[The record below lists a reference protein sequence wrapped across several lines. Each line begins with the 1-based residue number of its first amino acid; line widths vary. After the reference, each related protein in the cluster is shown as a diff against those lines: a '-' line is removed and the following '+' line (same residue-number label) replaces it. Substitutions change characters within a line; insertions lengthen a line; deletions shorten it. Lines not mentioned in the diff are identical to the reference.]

1 MKIQF
6 VDVGRHKLSWVAE
19 IDTTQSWDDV
29 STAICIEVEKN
40 GGLVSRGIGC
50 SLSDDKSEG
59 TVFAG
64 FRPAGTFHE
73 YDELNDRYGPAMRA
87 GAEG

>member
-6 VDVGRHKLSWVAE
+6 TDVGRHKRNWIAE
-19 IDTTQSWDDV
+19 IDISKPDDDV
-29 STAICIEVEKN
+29 HLNILMEIDRN
-40 GGLVSRGIGC
+40 GGLISRGI
-50 SLSDDKSEG
+50 DAEYDHDYNG

-64 FRPAGTFHE
+64 FRAVGTFHE